1 MYTPDIE
8 NRQHR
13 SMPEHRRI
21 GIVKSPIRLIKS
33 MQRHSDNPCWTA
45 VVVIDVGGRPAGGVG
60 NFKWRRNGQVS
71 DTTVV
76 TRNWSACYLRV
87 VDGMA
92 ALCCGRLIGVFQMA
106 NDLRW
111 GNYLRST
118 LFVQQRAPCWPM
130 CVCVTVAVNEVCAG
144 QQCVRCAFVHYIVLW
159 LTRGINAS
167 QRLRNIDGKCR
178 TAAPHN
184 ITSD

>member
-106 NDLRW
+106 NDLRR

-118 LFVQQRAPCWPM
+118 LFVQQRAPCWCTILYSDSLGASTPLSGYVISM
-130 CVCVTVAVNEVCAG
+130 ANAVL
-144 QQCVRCAFVHYIVLW
+144 QH
-159 LTRGINAS
+159 LT
-167 QRLRNIDGKCR
+167 
-178 TAAPHN
+178 T
-184 ITSD
+184 